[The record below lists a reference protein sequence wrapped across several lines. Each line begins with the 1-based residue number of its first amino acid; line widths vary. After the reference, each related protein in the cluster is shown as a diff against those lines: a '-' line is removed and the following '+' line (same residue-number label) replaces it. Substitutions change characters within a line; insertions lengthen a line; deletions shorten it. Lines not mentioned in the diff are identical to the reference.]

1 MTLKELK
8 KYSSAIASIKYQCK
22 NCGRKMLITRG
33 KEKVICDYCGHVIY
47 KNEQA
52 EFKDKLKKEIINLK
66 RHENGIYFNS
76 DEQKHKNSINVLENK
91 KTSKNI

>member
-1 MTLKELK
+1 MTLKGLK

-66 RHENGIYFNS
+66 KHENI
-76 DEQKHKNSINVLENK
+76 I
-91 KTSKNI
+91 

>member
-33 KEKVICDYCGHVIY
+33 KEKVICDHCGHLIY
-47 KNEQA
+47 KNEEA
-52 EFKDKLKKEIINLK
+52 EFKDKLKKRLYVIK
-66 RHENGIYFNS
+66 RHENI
-76 DEQKHKNSINVLENK
+76 I
-91 KTSKNI
+91 

>member
-1 MTLKELK
+1 MTLKESK

-33 KEKVICDYCGHVIY
+33 KEKVICDHCGHLVY
-47 KNEQA
+47 KNEEA
-52 EFKDKLKKEIINLK
+52 EFKDKLKKEIISLK
-66 RHENGIYFNS
+66 RNENGIYFNS
-76 DEQKHKNSINVLENK
+76 DEQKHKNSINVLESK